1 MATNMDMSKLLM
13 GTDDRMLSVCLFLL
27 RCTAGIILFVAGASK
42 VMGWF
47 GGMGMETT
55 VQNFA
60 KSGISPFLAYVSSY
74 TEFIGGALL
83 MIGFLTR
90 PVAFAVMINMLV
102 ATIKLM
108 PKGFFFGGAAY
119 PFTLLIISIVV
130 LLAGPMT
137 YSIDAAMTSL
147 RTAEK
152 KRTEDE
158 STAAA

>member
-1 MATNMDMSKLLM
+1 
-13 GTDDRMLSVCLFLL
+13 
-27 RCTAGIILFVAGASK
+27 
-42 VMGWF
+42 
-47 GGMGMETT
+47 
-55 VQNFA
+55 
-60 KSGISPFLAYVSSY
+60 
-74 TEFIGGALL
+74 
-83 MIGFLTR
+83 
-90 PVAFAVMINMLV
+90 MINMLV

>member
-1 MATNMDMSKLLM
+1 MGSRFCGISFVSYGSYKSRLLIIKIARKGIGISTMAMNMDMSRLLM

-83 MIGFLTR
+83 R
-90 PVAFAVMINMLV
+90 WHSP
-102 ATIKLM
+102 
-108 PKGFFFGGAAY
+108 
-119 PFTLLIISIVV
+119 S
-130 LLAGPMT
+130 
-137 YSIDAAMTSL
+137 
-147 RTAEK
+147 
-152 KRTEDE
+152 
-158 STAAA
+158 